1 MPNIAIVWD
10 FDGTLSPQDSTTKVI
25 DILQGDQSG
34 SQFWNYVKNLRGD
47 QRKPKWEHVLASDAP
62 IWMYALS
69 RIAFQ
74 KGVPLNAEFFRKF
87 MVPQISLYK
96 DVPYFLRK
104 LRLLQDT
111 RSFKDV
117 NLKIHFFI
125 VTAGLK
131 DLVELMFPRGLITW
145 TFGCRYEIVAYK
157 GSEDA
162 PESVPVFCMDET
174 MKPRSLSEIS
184 KGSFKDETKTVNAKV
199 SSKDLWAPFRNMI
212 YVGDGDTDVPARSLV
227 RSYGGLGV
235 AVFDPGRSKSDVDK
249 RLKNMRLDKRAD
261 LVTEADYS
269 EGSELFNYLSTR
281 CTQICQRYRAEK
293 TL

>member
-96 DVPYFLRK
+96 DVPYFCASCGCCK
-104 LRLLQDT
+104 T
-111 RSFKDV
+111 RD
-117 NLKIHFFI
+117 
-125 VTAGLK
+125 
-131 DLVELMFPRGLITW
+131 
-145 TFGCRYEIVAYK
+145 
-157 GSEDA
+157 
-162 PESVPVFCMDET
+162 
-174 MKPRSLSEIS
+174 
-184 KGSFKDETKTVNAKV
+184 
-199 SSKDLWAPFRNMI
+199 
-212 YVGDGDTDVPARSLV
+212 
-227 RSYGGLGV
+227 
-235 AVFDPGRSKSDVDK
+235 RSK
-249 RLKNMRLDKRAD
+249 
-261 LVTEADYS
+261 T
-269 EGSELFNYLSTR
+269 
-281 CTQICQRYRAEK
+281 
-293 TL
+293 